1 MIKVYKIPTSA
12 FSLII
17 DIPLLILFTQNI
29 QTDMICKYIHIRI
42 FMISL
47 APLVL
52 LFKLF
57 KNCFFILKNCG
68 LFKHMLSIIRFEKEM
83 TGVYNFLINLM
94 KFYFFIVEYFLL
106 MACFMYSLTNADYIF
121 TSSNNL
127 ILFLTIIPLTVLLAI
142 IEIYLS
148 KRYNSIIDIFKKSP
162 QKTNI

>member
-17 DIPLLILFTQNI
+17 EIPLLLLFTQNI

-57 KNCFFILKNCG
+57 KNCFFILKKCG
-68 LFKHMLSIIRFEKEM
+68 LFKHMLSIIKFEKEM
-83 TGVYNFLINLM
+83 TGLYNFLINLM

-148 KRYNSIIDIFKKSP
+148 KRYNSLIDIFKKSP